1 MSDLANYWVPLAVF
15 GLTSAAFINQPQPAF
30 SVSKP
35 VVAVTRAAD
44 FVTVQGD
51 SALLTAL
58 HREAALLRCG
68 VARRQLAEVDT
79 TFLKRLFPASFS
91 GATLVRY
98 AWRPSTFGKQLFF
111 AGRER
116 DAFGQEGEGIRLFV
130 VDPFQTDTYAVQALR
145 LAPIGDITNL
155 ASFFFTDINQD
166 GQKELLALVYAEV
179 QQTNHQKDGSRVV
192 GRISQWQT
200 QVFRYAGLDHTGRP
214 HYQRD
219 RLSRPYLNHLRTA
232 AAVRQALASHAKAA
246 R

>member
-1 MSDLANYWVPLAVF
+1 MFDLANYWVLLAVF
-15 GLTSAAFINQPQPAF
+15 GLASAAFINQPQPAF

-35 VVAVTRAAD
+35 AVAVAGATGFA
-44 FVTVQGD
+44 TVQGD
-51 SALLTAL
+51 SALQVAL
-58 HREAALLRCG
+58 HREAELLKCG
-68 VARRQLAEVDT
+68 VARRQPAEADT

-98 AWRPSTFGKQLFF
+98 AWRPGAFGKQLFF

-116 DAFGQEGEGIRLFV
+116 DAFGQEGEGMRLFV
-130 VDPFQTDTYAVQALR
+130 LDPFQPDTYAVQALR
-145 LAPIGDITNL
+145 LTPSGDITNL

-179 QQTNHQKDGSRVV
+179 QQVDHQKDGSQLV
-192 GRISQWQT
+192 GRLSQWQT
-200 QVFRYAGLDHTGRP
+200 QVFRYAGLDRTGRP

-232 AAVRQALASHAKAA
+232 AAVRQALASHARAA